1 MVSTT
6 QLYPWVPSLR
16 GRTVIRTILPYD
28 DTSTSVET
36 TPERE
41 VREGVSVDGGGFTL
55 GAASADRD
63 TLRVVSEMGRRRRRR
78 LAPSGMLTSWGSW

>member
-6 QLYPWVPSLR
+6 QLYPWVPSLK

-41 VREGVSVDGGGFTL
+41 VREGVSVEGEDL
-55 GAASADRD
+55 PSAQRAL
-63 TLRVVSEMGRRRRRR
+63 TEISRPAFVS
-78 LAPSGMLTSWGSW
+78 SYGSSLNS

>member
-6 QLYPWVPSLR
+6 QLYPWVSTLR

-41 VREGVSVDGGGFTL
+41 VGEDVSVDGEDLPSAQRALTEISRRSL
-55 GAASADRD
+55 GR
-63 TLRVVSEMGRRRRRR
+63 
-78 LAPSGMLTSWGSW
+78 

>member
-6 QLYPWVPSLR
+6 QLYPWVPSLT
-16 GRTVIRTILPYD
+16 GRTVIRTILSYD

-41 VREGVSVDGGGFTL
+41 VGEDVSVDGGDLPSAQRALTEIGCEL
-55 GAASADRD
+55 LARWAADPGG
-63 TLRVVSEMGRRRRRR
+63 V
-78 LAPSGMLTSWGSW
+78 WGPAEC